1 LGRFILKRLL
11 IMIPTILVISII
23 VFIIIQLPPGDFLEA
38 WRAELEERGEIVSQ
52 EVLEQM
58 RSRYG
63 FGESIPVQYFKWF
76 TRVIQGDF
84 GYSFRYREPVAML
97 IGERLLLT
105 IAITLGTVIFT
116 WIVAFPIG
124 VYSAIRQYSLGD
136 YIATFI
142 GFIGLSVPEFLLALV
157 LMFVGYKYFGFS
169 VGGLFSNEFVGAPWS
184 WAKFMDL
191 LEHLWVPVIVVG
203 ASGTAGLIRILRA
216 NLLDELPKAYV
227 TTARAGGLP
236 EWKVLLKYP
245 VRVALNPFVSTIGY
259 LLPQLISGSTIVA
272 VVLSLPTAGPMLLEA
287 LKSQD
292 MFLAGSFILLLSI
305 LTIIGTLISD
315 ILLALLDPRIRYQ

>member
-1 LGRFILKRLL
+1 
-11 IMIPTILVISII
+11 MIPTILVISVI
-23 VFIIIQLPPGDFLEA
+23 VFTIIQLPPGDFLEA

-63 FGESIPVQYFKWF
+63 FGEPILVQYFKWF

-105 IAITLGTVIFT
+105 IVITLGTIIFT

-124 VYSAIRQYSLGD
+124 VYSAIKQYSLGD
-136 YIATFI
+136 YIATFV

-157 LMFVGYKYFGFS
+157 LMFMGYKYFGFS
-169 VGGLFSNEFVGAPWS
+169 VGGLFSMEFAGAPWS

-191 LEHLWVPVIVVG
+191 LEHLWVPVVVVG

-236 EWKVLLKYP
+236 EWKVLMKYP

-287 LKSQD
+287 LQSQD

>member
-1 LGRFILKRLL
+1 
-11 IMIPTILVISII
+11 MIPTILVISVI
-23 VFIIIQLPPGDFLEA
+23 VFTIIQLPPGDFLEA

-63 FGESIPVQYFKWF
+63 FGEPILVQYFKWF

-105 IAITLGTVIFT
+105 IVITLGTIIFT

-124 VYSAIRQYSLGD
+124 VYSAIKQYSLGD
-136 YIATFI
+136 YIATFV

-169 VGGLFSNEFVGAPWS
+169 VGGLFSMEFAGAPWS

-191 LEHLWVPVIVVG
+191 LEHLWVPVVVVG

-236 EWKVLLKYP
+236 EWKVLMKYP

-287 LKSQD
+287 LQSQD

>member
-1 LGRFILKRLL
+1 MGRFILKRLL

-63 FGESIPVQYFKWF
+63 FGESILVQYFKWF